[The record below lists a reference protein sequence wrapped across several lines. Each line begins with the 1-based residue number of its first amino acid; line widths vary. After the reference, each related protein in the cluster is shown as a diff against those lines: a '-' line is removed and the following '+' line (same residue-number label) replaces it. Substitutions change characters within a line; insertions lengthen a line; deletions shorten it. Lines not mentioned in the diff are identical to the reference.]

1 MKQNIYKVFNH
12 NKEYISKYI
21 YDYDTIQEHTLEESE
36 ETDNIDRQIE
46 LLNENDKILKVFIES
61 LIQKLITKNK
71 NEKNIGYIF
80 IIISFIIS
88 IFITIFIGIFNIP
101 NFMCFCMFIIGISK
115 QFDNKNINDLKELSH
130 IIDIKI

>member
-21 YDYDTIQEHTLEESE
+21 YDYDTMQEHALEESE
-36 ETDNIDRQIE
+36 ETSNIDRQIE